1 MNWKFWKKKKQEEYL
16 LDIFSKE
23 VNMPT
28 LARWYLYDTE
38 IAYPNKVASLMG
50 MIPISDEGEAQEV
63 SASSI
68 RTDRVEPFLAFIN
81 TMAEINAMTMSAAQS
96 RVLGESNTELDDE
109 ELAEAQAVIEDMY
122 VKIGFLAIYSAF
134 CAALELGI
142 LENPGVYSTV
152 EASREQQ

>member
-1 MNWKFWKKKKQEEYL
+1 MNWKFWKKKETTLE
-16 LDIFSKE
+16 DVFSRE

-50 MIPISDEGEAQEV
+50 LVPISEEGEAQEIN
-63 SASSI
+63 ASDL

-81 TMAEINAMTMSAAQS
+81 TMAEINAISMTAAQG
-96 RVLGESNTELDDE
+96 RVLSESNTELSE
-109 ELAEAQAVIEDMY
+109 EEIAEAQTVIEDMY

-134 CAALELGI
+134 CAGMELGI
-142 LENPGVYSTV
+142 IENPGVYSTV
-152 EASREQQ
+152 EASNE